1 MGWTVRGND
10 ERESTIY
17 DLASRDCLT
26 GGEGTCLLALQPQRK
41 TLFDIKEI

>member
-1 MGWTVRGND
+1 MGWTARGAD

-26 GGEGTCLLALQPQRK
+26 GVGGNCLLALQPQRK
-41 TLFDIKEI
+41 TVFDI